1 MSSIG
6 GVSSMRD
13 ASMPQVKA
21 AGPGSKPP
29 VSPQQKMA
37 NLFQQIDTTNSG
49 RITRAQFEQAF
60 NKGVLPPAVK
70 AAGVDAAFSKLD
82 PSGSGSVSKQDFI
95 KGMEAMAA
103 YGVQPKK
110 EVAAAKPVESKA
122 AVSAAQAPASAPQAQ
137 ANAAPAPADSMSA
150 PNFLSSAPIPAA
162 NGPLGNTINI
172 TA

>member
-1 MSSIG
+1 
-6 GVSSMRD
+6 MRD
-13 ASMPQVKA
+13 ASLPQVKA
-21 AGPGSKPP
+21 VNNKPN

-37 NLFQQIDTTNSG
+37 NIFQQIDTAGSG
-49 RITRAQFEQAF
+49 RISKEQFEQAF
-60 NKGVLPPAVK
+60 NKGILPPAVK

-82 PSGSGSVSKQDFI
+82 PSGSGSVSKQDFV

-110 EVAAAKPVESKA
+110 EVAAAKPAESKA
-122 AVSAAQAPASAPQAQ
+122 PASPVQAATKPAQAPASA
-137 ANAAPAPADSMSA
+137 APASADGVSA
-150 PNFLSSAPIPAA
+150 PTVLSSAPIPSA

>member
-1 MSSIG
+1 
-6 GVSSMRD
+6 MRD
-13 ASMPQVKA
+13 ASVPQVKA
-21 AGPGSKPP
+21 AGPGNKPP

-37 NLFQQIDTTNSG
+37 NIFQQIDTAGSG
-49 RITRAQFEQAF
+49 RISKAQFEQAF

-110 EVAAAKPVESKA
+110 DVAKA
-122 AVSAAQAPASAPQAQ
+122 AEVQAPAAGVQVQVSGAQAPAGGAQAPAASVSAPTA
-137 ANAAPAPADSMSA
+137 
-150 PNFLSSAPIPAA
+150 LSSAPIPPA